1 MLRLKRLE
9 LTGFKSFAKK
19 TEFRFESAVAA
30 IVGPNG
36 SGKSNATEAFRW
48 VLGERSMKSL
58 RSGKGEDLI
67 WNGGHN
73 APRASRA
80 GVTLVFDNS
89 DRYFNL
95 DYDEVQIT
103 REVYRDGNNVY
114 MLNGSPVRYKDLAEL
129 LATASLGSSDHYII
143 NQGEADRVLVANPRE
158 RRSLVEDALGLRL
171 YQWKILES
179 RKKLA
184 QTSENLE
191 RVASL
196 RREIAP
202 HLKFLK
208 KQVEK
213 IERADQLRRELKTL
227 YLEYLKREDLYLAHE
242 RALLQSEREEPE
254 RELQKINDWLNSRR
268 SDNEDASEQSL
279 RTERSKQELA
289 ARELATRREQIN
301 RQLGRLEGMIE
312 LKRAAVGH
320 AVEVSMRDFTHQEVA
335 GLVAQVEDE
344 LDLASRLSDIFSLK
358 NALVKIKDRLKHFL
372 SHAGETSEQNER
384 AQAELDKL
392 LSEQSEL
399 NTIVDDLAKQEVEI
413 NQRKEEIETAIAA
426 VLQSTRLAEREIFE
440 QKSRRQEL
448 ENTLSLLN
456 SRVEK
461 LKIEEDNF
469 ARELTEAKVLVDQEI
484 SQYKSLVVVQHGD
497 GGLEARSEQEARQKR
512 LERLKIK
519 LEDMGVETGDT
530 MKEYRETTER
540 DEYLAREIS
549 DLEAA
554 ALVLESVI
562 AELVQKIDQD
572 FQIGLVKI
580 NQHFQEFFALMFGG
594 GEASLSLLETRKQKL
609 TEEEI
614 LEASIGNDGNN
625 DDNDAGGLEVKI
637 NLPRKKVRGLEM
649 LSGGERALVSIA
661 LLFALSQVNPP
672 PFLVLDE
679 TDAALDEANSR
690 KYGDMVA
697 SLAQRTQL
705 ILVTHN
711 RETMSRAGVIYGV
724 TMGNDGVSKLLSIKF
739 DEAAQFAK

>member
-9 LTGFKSFAKK
+9 LSGFKSFAKK
-19 TEFRFESAVAA
+19 TNFLFESSIAA

-48 VLGERSMKSL
+48 VLGERSLKSL

-95 DYDEVQIT
+95 DYDEVALT
-103 REVYRDGNNVY
+103 REVYRDGSNIY
-114 MLNGSPVRYKDLAEL
+114 YINGTAVRYKDLAEL
-129 LATASLGSSDHYII
+129 LAAASLGSSDHYII

-158 RRSLVEDALGLRL
+158 RRSLVEDALGLRQ
-171 YQWKILES
+171 YQWKIEES
-179 RKKLA
+179 EKKLE
-184 QTSENLE
+184 QTEANLE

-213 IERADQLRRELKTL
+213 IEQADKLRRELKAL
-227 YLEYLKREDLYLAHE
+227 YLEYLKREELYLARE
-242 RALLQSEREEPE
+242 RDILMRERSAPE
-254 RELQKINDWLNSRR
+254 QELAELKRKLSGAGQV
-268 SDNEDASEQSL
+268 EDESEQKR
-279 RTERSKQELA
+279 RTARADLERA
-289 ARELATRREQIN
+289 ARELAAQREQIN
-301 RQLGRLEGMIE
+301 RQLGRLDGMIE
-312 LKRAAVGH
+312 LKRESASRAAELS
-320 AVEVSMRDFTHQEVA
+320 ARDFTHEEVS
-335 GLVAQVEDE
+335 GLVAQVESE
-344 LDLASRLSDIFSLK
+344 LAEASRFSDIFSLK
-358 NALVKIKDRLKHFL
+358 GALAKIGETLKRFL
-372 SHAGETSEQNER
+372 SRSGESDKKGAL
-384 AQAELDKL
+384 AQAELEKL
-392 LSEQSEL
+392 LTEQAEL
-399 NTIVDDLAKQEVEI
+399 NNQIGKLDKQEKEIILKKEKVEA
-413 NQRKEEIETAIAA
+413 EIAMALEASRA
-426 VLQSTRLAEREIFE
+426 AEREIFE

-448 ENTLSLLN
+448 ENALGLLAA
-456 SRVEK
+456 RADK

-469 ARELTEAKVLVDQEI
+469 ARELAEAKILVDQEI
-484 SQYKSLVVVQHGD
+484 NQYKSFVVVQHGE
-497 GGLEARSEQEARQKR
+497 LETRATQEARQKQ

-519 LEDMGVETGDT
+519 LEDLGVETGDT
-530 MKEYRETTER
+530 MKEYQETTER
-540 DEYLAREIS
+540 DEYLAREIT
-549 DLEAA
+549 DLETAA
-554 ALVLESVI
+554 HSLREVVS
-562 AELVQKIDQD
+562 ELVAKIDHD
-572 FQIGLVKI
+572 FNEGLIKI
-580 NQHFQEFFALMFGG
+580 NTHFSEFFTLMFGG
-594 GEASLSLLETRKQKL
+594 GEASLKLLAAKKLKTKDDETEL
-609 TEEEI
+609 ASAS
-614 LEASIGNDGNN
+614 EAEREAGES
-625 DDNDAGGLEVKI
+625 GGLDIAV

-679 TDAALDEANSR
+679 TDAALDEANSK

-697 SLAQRTQL
+697 NLAKHTQL

-724 TMGNDGVSKLLSIKF
+724 TMGADGVSKLLSIKF